1 MPRETSEANE
11 VDRIVTR
18 LLVIL
23 LTCWHETGFGHIQVK
38 SERIKGGQIAVTIMG
53 STHYRYVINN
63 EDLQNCINN
72 EDLQNWL
79 MEEKKSNY
87 ATSEYQISTQL
98 NKHHQTTE

>member
-23 LTCWHETGFGHIQVK
+23 LTCWHETGFGHIEIK
-38 SERIKGGQIAVTIMG
+38 SERIKRGQIVVTIMG

-63 EDLQNCINN
+63 EDLQN
-72 EDLQNWL
+72 WL
-79 MEEKKSNY
+79 MDEKKSNY
-87 ATSEYQISTQL
+87 ATSEYKISIQL
-98 NKHHQTTE
+98 NKYQQTTE

>member
-23 LTCWHETGFGHIQVK
+23 LTCWHETGFGHIEVK
-38 SERIKGGQIAVTIMG
+38 SERIKRGQIVVTIMG

-63 EDLQNCINN
+63 EDLQN
-72 EDLQNWL
+72 WL
-79 MEEKKSNY
+79 MDEKKSNY
-87 ATSEYQISTQL
+87 ATSEFQILTQL
-98 NKHHQTTE
+98 NKYQQKTE

>member
-23 LTCWHETGFGHIQVK
+23 LTCWHETGFGHIEIK
-38 SERIKGGQIAVTIMG
+38 SERIKRGQIVVTIMG

-63 EDLQNCINN
+63 EDLQK
-72 EDLQNWL
+72 WL
-79 MEEKKSNY
+79 MDEKKSNY
-87 ATSEYQISTQL
+87 STSEFQILTQL
-98 NKHHQTTE
+98 NKYQQTTE

>member
-23 LTCWHETGFGHIQVK
+23 LTCWHETGFGHIEVK
-38 SERIKGGQIAVTIMG
+38 SERIKRGQIVVTIMG

-63 EDLQNCINN
+63 EDLQN
-72 EDLQNWL
+72 WL
-79 MEEKKSNY
+79 MEENKSDY
-87 ATSEYQISTQL
+87 ATSESQILTQL
-98 NKHHQTTE
+98 NKYQQKTE

>member
-23 LTCWHETGFGHIQVK
+23 LTCWHETGFGHIEVK
-38 SERIKGGQIAVTIMG
+38 SERIKRGQIVVTIMG

-63 EDLQNCINN
+63 EDLQN
-72 EDLQNWL
+72 WL
-79 MEEKKSNY
+79 MDEKKSNY
-87 ATSEYQISTQL
+87 ATSEFQILTQL
-98 NKHHQTTE
+98 NKYHQTTE

>member
-23 LTCWHETGFGHIQVK
+23 VTCWHETGFGHIEVK
-38 SERIKGGQIAVTIMG
+38 SERIKHGQIAVTIMG

-63 EDLQNCINN
+63 D
-72 EDLQNWL
+72 DLQNWL
-79 MEEKKSNY
+79 MNQKKSNH
-87 ATSEYQISTQL
+87 AESEYQISIKL
-98 NKHHQTTE
+98 NNHHQTIE